1 MTGFR
6 FIALLLPVILC
17 ALTGCTTLMQGAPL
31 PDGFELKKV
40 TKANPGTPFAV
51 NRNGAFA
58 TITKGGIEITE
69 ADGSGRNIAREA
81 ASALCFSPAGDRLAV
96 ALPTEQGTLL
106 RLFDLEGKV
115 LGETTIPEQVTSIA
129 WRSEQQVL
137 AASLSIKKFTFGSEL
152 TSRLYQWDGLTPPLG
167 TTLSDVTVRPP
178 VGKLPP
184 EQLFNSLAIAVSP
197 YGDEIAYSQ
206 LKDPPLFTPY
216 LRIAVR
222 HLETG
227 AEREVGKTS
236 LGSGAVLYT
245 PDGESLLVGD
255 AQSLTRKL
263 SLPDGKEIDAWPS
276 PGSHSALSPSGSYI
290 FLDGRLY
297 QNGHTITTF
306 PPQTRGAFLPDG
318 SGLALSYDGKLFLV
332 TGLKDR
338 PAILPREDRDRLL
351 KLRRL
356 RSMGLITEKEYRAQ
370 KQKDPS
376 R

>member
-1 MTGFR
+1 MSGFR

-17 ALTGCTTLMQGAPL
+17 GLAGCTTLMQGAPL
-31 PDGFELKKV
+31 PEGFALKKV
-40 TKANPGTPFAV
+40 TKADRGTPFAV
-51 NRNGAFA
+51 NRSGAFA
-58 TITKGGIEITE
+58 AISKGGIEITDP
-69 ADGSGRNIAREA
+69 DGSGRKIAREA
-81 ASALCFSPAGDRLAV
+81 ASALCFSPAGDRLAA
-96 ALPTEQGTLL
+96 ALPTENGTML
-106 RLFDLEGKV
+106 RLFDLEGNV
-115 LGETTIPEQVTSIA
+115 IGETAIPERVTSIA

-152 TSRLYQWDGLTPPLG
+152 TSRLYQWDGLTPPAAV
-167 TTLSDVTVRPP
+167 TLSDVTVRPP

-184 EQLFNSLAIAVSP
+184 EQLFNSLSIAVSP

-216 LRIAVR
+216 LRIAIR

-236 LGSGAVLYT
+236 VGSGGILYT

-263 SLPDGKEIDAWPS
+263 SLPEGKELYAWPS
-276 PGSHSALSPSGSYI
+276 PGSHSALSPSGSYT
-290 FLDGRLY
+290 FLDGLLY
-297 QNGHTITTF
+297 QDGRTIATF

-318 SGLALSYDGKLFLV
+318 SGLVLSYDGKVFLV
-332 TGLKDR
+332 SGLKDR
-338 PAILPREDRDRLL
+338 AAALPTEDLDRLL

-370 KQKDPS
+370 KQKEPA